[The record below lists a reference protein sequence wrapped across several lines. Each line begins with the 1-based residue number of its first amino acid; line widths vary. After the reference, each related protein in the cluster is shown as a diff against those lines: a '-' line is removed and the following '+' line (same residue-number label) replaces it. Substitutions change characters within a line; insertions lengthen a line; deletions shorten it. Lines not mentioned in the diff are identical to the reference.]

1 MKDDAP
7 LRADAAPRGD
17 VGQGPLRG
25 DAVTPNRYGQAP
37 RQGGVSLP
45 AAGTGT
51 AVYAALDL
59 GTNNCRLL
67 IACPTRDG
75 FRVVD
80 SFSRIIRL
88 GEGIS
93 ATGCISEAAT
103 GRAIA
108 ALSVCRNKIN
118 SKNARRMRLIATE
131 ACRAASNA
139 AGFRDR
145 VETETGIR
153 LEVIDRE
160 TEAALAVIGCSPL
173 LDPRGRG
180 AILFD
185 IGGGSTELVRIERDP
200 HLKDAAPSI
209 KAWMSIPLG
218 VVTLAEHFGGKDVT
232 PESYTRMVQ
241 EVAQHVS
248 PFAAEHGTDLGDMH
262 LLGTSGTVT
271 TLAGVHL
278 NLTRYDRRRI
288 DGVWLSDAEITSTI
302 ARLLA
307 MSYRERAN
315 NNCIS
320 VERADLVL
328 AGCAILDAVRQAFP
342 LPRLRVADRGL
353 REGMLVEMM
362 REDGVI
368 GAGR

>member
-1 MKDDAP
+1 MNDDTR
-7 LRADAAPRGD
+7 LRDGPGPRGD
-17 VGQGPLRG
+17 EGQRRSGGLPPG
-25 DAVTPNRYGQAP
+25 AAVATGAGAP
-37 RQGGVSLP
+37 
-45 AAGTGT
+45 GTGT
-51 AVYAALDL
+51 GVYAALDL

-67 IACPTRDG
+67 IACPTGDG

-93 ATGCISEAAT
+93 ATGCISEPAIE
-103 GRAIA
+103 RAIA
-108 ALSVCRNKIN
+108 ALSICRDKIH
-118 SKNARRMRLIATE
+118 SKKAKRLRLIATE

-139 AGFRDR
+139 DGFRDR
-145 VETETGIR
+145 VAAATGIR
-153 LEVIDRE
+153 LEVINRE
-160 TEAALAVIGCSPL
+160 TEAALAVLGCSPL
-173 LDPRGRG
+173 LDPHGRG

-200 HLKDAAPSI
+200 NQQNAAPRI

-232 PESYTRMVQ
+232 PQSYAAMVS
-241 EVAQHVS
+241 EVAQHVA
-248 PFAAEHGTDLGDMH
+248 PFASEHGADLEGMH

-278 NLTRYDRRRI
+278 NLVRYDRRRI
-288 DGVWLSDAEITSTI
+288 DGVWMTDAELTATI

-307 MSYRERAN
+307 MNYQERAD

-320 VERADLVL
+320 LERADLVL
-328 AGCAILDAVRQAFP
+328 AGCAILDAIRQAFP

-362 REDGVI
+362 REDGALS
-368 GAGR
+368 GCR

>member
-1 MKDDAP
+1 MNDDTRLRDGPGPREDEGQRRSGGLPPGAAVATGAGAP
-7 LRADAAPRGD
+7 G
-17 VGQGPLRG
+17 
-25 DAVTPNRYGQAP
+25 
-37 RQGGVSLP
+37 S
-45 AAGTGT
+45 GTG
-51 AVYAALDL
+51 VYAALDL

-67 IACPTRDG
+67 IACPTGDG

-93 ATGCISEAAT
+93 ATGCISEPAIE
-103 GRAIA
+103 RAIA
-108 ALSVCRNKIN
+108 ALSICRDKIQF
-118 SKNARRMRLIATE
+118 KKAKRLRLIATE

-139 AGFRDR
+139 DGFRDR
-145 VETETGIR
+145 VAAATGIR

-160 TEAALAVIGCSPL
+160 TEAALAVLGCSPL
-173 LDPRGRG
+173 LDPHGRG

-200 HLKDAAPSI
+200 NQQNAAPRI

-232 PESYTRMVQ
+232 PQCYAAMVS
-241 EVAQHVS
+241 EVAQHVA
-248 PFAAEHGTDLGDMH
+248 PFASEHGADIEGMH

-278 NLTRYDRRRI
+278 NLVRYDRRRI
-288 DGVWLSDAEITSTI
+288 DGVWMTDAELTATI

-307 MSYRERAN
+307 MSYQQRAD

-320 VERADLVL
+320 LERADLVL
-328 AGCAILDAVRQAFP
+328 AGCAILDAIRQAFP

-362 REDGVI
+362 REDGALSVC
-368 GAGR
+368 R